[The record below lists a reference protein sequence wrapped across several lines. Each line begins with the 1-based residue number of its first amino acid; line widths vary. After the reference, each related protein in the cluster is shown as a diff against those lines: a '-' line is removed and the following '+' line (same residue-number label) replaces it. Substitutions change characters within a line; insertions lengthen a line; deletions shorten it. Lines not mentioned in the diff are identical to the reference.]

1 MMDNNQPP
9 PMMPQQI
16 PMPYQSSM
24 MPQQYPY
31 YQMPYQQQQNP
42 YYQMPHTQGMPMMPH
57 QMPVQH
63 TSMPYQPQAGNN
75 VPQMMPAE
83 EDCGCGEE
91 RNLYSPQPGGPY
103 YPNSPYYPTAQVA
116 YAPQPGAMNY
126 QQDPP
131 EIFGEPLAEDEE

>member
-1 MMDNNQPP
+1 MT
-9 PMMPQQI
+9 PQQI
-16 PMPYQSSM
+16 PMPYQPPM

-42 YYQMPHTQGMPMMPH
+42 YYQMPY

-63 TSMPYQPQAGNN
+63 TSMPYQPQTDNN
-75 VPQMMPAE
+75 MPPMMPEE
-83 EDCGCGEE
+83 EDCGCGEG

-116 YAPQPGAMNY
+116 YAPQPGMMNY

-131 EIFGEPLAEDEE
+131 KIFGESLAEDEE